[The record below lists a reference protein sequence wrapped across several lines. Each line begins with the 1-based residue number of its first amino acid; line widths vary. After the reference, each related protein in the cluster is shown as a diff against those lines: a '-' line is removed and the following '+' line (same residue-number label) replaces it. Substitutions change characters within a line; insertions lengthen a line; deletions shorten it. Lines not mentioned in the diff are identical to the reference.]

1 MTLNENQNLFESIFK
16 LTRVL
21 KTREPYGVKNSDLTI
36 LQVHALIFISKNQPI
51 PMHEIAES
59 FQITK
64 PTATSLIDILMKL
77 GYVSRVEDKKDRRV
91 TRIKLSKRGN
101 DFLKTHMSKTSL
113 KINKILN
120 YLTPRDRKDLK
131 RIIDTINKKVEE
143 ENEKHTK

>member
-1 MTLNENQNLFESIFK
+1 MRLNENQNLFESIFK

-21 KTREPYGVKNSDLTI
+21 KTREPHGVKNSDLTI
-36 LQVHALIFISKNQPI
+36 LQIHTLIFISKSQPV

-77 GYVSRVEDKKDRRV
+77 GYVSRVEDKEDRRV

-101 DFLKTHMSKTSL
+101 DFLQKHTSKTSL

-120 YLTPRDRKDLK
+120 YLTPSDKKDLK
-131 RIIDTINKKVEE
+131 RIIDTVNKKIEE
-143 ENEKHTK
+143 EHEKDIK